1 MRFLVTGGAGFIG
14 SALANHLLRLG
25 HRVRVL
31 DDLSAGDPSALDNG
45 ISFTR
50 GDVRDIPKLWTL
62 LRDVE
67 CVFHLAARVSVSESI
82 LYPVEYNEV
91 NVGGTVSL
99 MTAARD
105 AGVRRVVLASS
116 GTVYGEQEEQP
127 VKETAIVRPPNPY
140 AVTKIASEYYLSAI
154 GALYDIEVAMLRI
167 FNAYGPGQAVP
178 PSHPPV
184 IPHFVRQALV
194 GSTSVIFGSGKQTR
208 DFVYISDVVD
218 ALTTAGLTDN
228 NVNGLIIN
236 IGTGQEVSINDLLK
250 KIEDLL
256 GRKVPDLHNPT
267 QTGGVSRLVA
277 ETSLARGVL
286 GFEPKV
292 SMDEGLRLM
301 LSHYEKI
308 TQSTSNARP

>member
-1 MRFLVTGGAGFIG
+1 MKILVTGGAGFIG
-14 SALANHLLRLG
+14 SALANHLVRLG

-31 DDLSAGDPSALDNG
+31 DDLSAGDPSVLDASV
-45 ISFTR
+45 SFTR

-127 VKETAIVRPPNPY
+127 VKETAVVRPPNPY
-140 AVTKIASEYYLSAI
+140 AVTKIASEYYLSALA
-154 GALYDIEVAMLRI
+154 ALYDIEVLMLRI

-184 IPHFVRQALV
+184 IPHFVSQALS
-194 GSTSVIFGSGKQTR
+194 GSTPIIFGSSKQTR
-208 DFVYISDVVD
+208 DFIYITDVVD
-218 ALTTAGLTDN
+218 ALTTAGLTKNTDR
-228 NVNGLIIN
+228 LIIN
-236 IGTGQEVSINDLLK
+236 IGTGQEISIRELLK
-250 KIEDLL
+250 RIETLL
-256 GRKVPDLHNPT
+256 GRKVLSLHNPT
-267 QTGGVSRLVA
+267 QSGGVSRLVA
-277 ETSLARGVL
+277 DTNLARKVL

-292 SMDEGLRLM
+292 TIDEGLRLM
-301 LSHYEKI
+301 LSHYE
-308 TQSTSNARP
+308 TALSSTATVTS

>member
-1 MRFLVTGGAGFIG
+1 MKILVTGGAGFIG
-14 SALANHLLRLG
+14 AALANHLVGLG
-25 HRVRVL
+25 HRVRVI
-31 DDLSAGDPSALDNG
+31 DDLSSGDPSSLENAVA
-45 ISFTR
+45 FTR

-67 CVFHLAARVSVSESI
+67 VVFHLAARVSVSESI

-127 VKETAIVRPPNPY
+127 VKETALVRPPNPY
-140 AVTKIASEYYLSAI
+140 AVSKIASEYYLSAL
-154 GALYDIEVAMLRI
+154 GALYDIEVVTLRI

-184 IPHFVRQALV
+184 IPHFLRQALA
-194 GSTSVIFGSGKQTR
+194 GSTPTVFGSGKQTR
-208 DFVYISDVVD
+208 DFIYIADVVS
-218 ALTTAGLTDN
+218 ALTTAGLAD

-250 KIEDLL
+250 KAERLL
-256 GRKVPDLHNPT
+256 GKRVLSLHNPA
-267 QTGGVSRLVA
+267 QSGGVSRLVA
-277 ETSLARGVL
+277 DTELARKVL
-286 GFEPKV
+286 GFQAEV
-292 SMDEGLRLM
+292 EIDEGLRLM
-301 LSHYEKI
+301 LKHYEV
-308 TQSTSNARP
+308 SNSSHSEARA

>member
-1 MRFLVTGGAGFIG
+1 MKILVTGGAGFIG
-14 SALANHLLRLG
+14 AALASHLVRLG
-25 HRVRVL
+25 HRVRAL
-31 DDLSAGDPSALDNG
+31 DDLSSGDPSALDSAV
-45 ISFTR
+45 SFTR

-67 CVFHLAARVSVSESI
+67 VVFHLAARVSVSESI

-91 NVGGTVSL
+91 NVGGTVAL

-127 VKETAIVRPPNPY
+127 VKETATVRPPNPY
-140 AVTKIASEYYLSAI
+140 AVTKIASEYYLSGL
-154 GALYDIEVAMLRI
+154 GALYDIEVVMLRI

-184 IPHFVRQALV
+184 IPHFVSQALT
-194 GSTSVIFGSGKQTR
+194 GSTPIIFGSGKQTR
-208 DFVYISDVVD
+208 DFIYISDVVT
-218 ALTTAGLTDN
+218 ALTTAGLSDD
-228 NVNGLIIN
+228 VNGLIIN
-236 IGTGQEVSINDLLK
+236 IGSGEEVSINELLK

-256 GRKVPDLHNPT
+256 DQRVLSLHNPT
-267 QTGGVSRLVA
+267 QSGGVSRLVA
-277 ETSLARGVL
+277 ETSLARKVL

-301 LSHYEKI
+301 LSHYEKAI
-308 TQSTSNARP
+308 

>member
-1 MRFLVTGGAGFIG
+1 MRILVTGGAGFIG
-14 SALANHLLRLG
+14 SALASHLVRLG

-31 DDLSAGDPSALDNG
+31 DDLSAGDPSSLDKEVA
-45 ISFTR
+45 FTR

-62 LRDVE
+62 LRGVE

-91 NVGGTVSL
+91 NVGGTVSM

-116 GTVYGEQEEQP
+116 GTVYGEQKEQP
-127 VKETAIVRPPNPY
+127 VKETAVVRPPNPY

-154 GALYDIEVAMLRI
+154 GALYDIEVVMLRI

-184 IPHFVRQALV
+184 IPHFVRQALS
-194 GSTSVIFGSGKQTR
+194 GGTGVIFGTGGQTR
-208 DFVYISDVVD
+208 DFIYISDVVD
-218 ALTTAGLTDN
+218 ALTTAGLGDD
-228 NVNGLIIN
+228 VNGLIIN
-236 IGTGQEVSINDLLK
+236 IGTGQEVSINDLVK
-250 KIEDLL
+250 KMEALL
-256 GRKVPDLHNPT
+256 GRKVAYLPNPS
-267 QTGGVSRLVA
+267 QSGGVSRLVS
-277 ETSLARGVL
+277 EISLARKVL
-286 GFEPKV
+286 GFEPKI
-292 SMDEGLRLM
+292 SIDAGLRLM

-308 TQSTSNARP
+308 MQSSASARA

>member
-1 MRFLVTGGAGFIG
+1 MKILVTGGAGFIG
-14 SALANHLLRLG
+14 SALANHLVRLG

-31 DDLSAGDPSALDNG
+31 DDLSAGDPRVLDASV
-45 ISFTR
+45 SFTR

-127 VKETAIVRPPNPY
+127 VKETAVVRPPNPY
-140 AVTKIASEYYLSAI
+140 AVTKIASEYYLSAL
-154 GALYDIEVAMLRI
+154 GALYDIEALMLRI

-184 IPHFVRQALV
+184 IPHFVSQALS
-194 GSTSVIFGSGKQTR
+194 GTTPIIFGSSKQTR
-208 DFVYISDVVD
+208 DFIYITDVVD
-218 ALTTAGLTDN
+218 ALTTAGLTKNADS
-228 NVNGLIIN
+228 LIIN
-236 IGTGQEVSINDLLK
+236 IGTGQEMSIRDLLK
-250 KIEDLL
+250 RIETLL
-256 GRKVPDLHNPT
+256 GRKVLSLHNPT
-267 QTGGVSRLVA
+267 QSGGVSRLVA
-277 ETSLARGVL
+277 DTNLARKVL

-292 SMDEGLRLM
+292 TIDEGLRLM
-301 LSHYEKI
+301 LSHYE
-308 TQSTSNARP
+308 TALPSNATVTS

>member
-1 MRFLVTGGAGFIG
+1 MKFLVTGGAGFIG
-14 SALANHLLRLG
+14 SALANHLVNLG

-31 DDLSAGDPSALDNG
+31 DDLSAGDPAALDSG
-45 ISFTR
+45 IAFTR

-116 GTVYGEQEEQP
+116 GTVYGDQEGQP
-127 VKETAIVRPPNPY
+127 VRETAMVRPPNPY
-140 AVTKIASEYYLSAI
+140 AVTKMASEYYLSAI
-154 GALYDIEVAMLRI
+154 GALYDIEVVMLRI

-184 IPHFVRQALV
+184 IPHFVRQALA
-194 GSTSVIFGSGKQTR
+194 GSTAVVFGSGEQTR
-208 DFVYISDVVD
+208 DFIYINDVVN
-218 ALTTAGLTDN
+218 ALTTAALTD

-250 KIEDLL
+250 RIETLL
-256 GRKVPDLHNPT
+256 GRKVPSMHNPT
-267 QTGGVSRLVA
+267 QGGGVSRLVA
-277 ETSLARGVL
+277 EISLASKVL

-292 SMDEGLRLM
+292 SIDEGLRLM

-308 TQSTSNARP
+308 IQSTTSLRP

>member
-1 MRFLVTGGAGFIG
+1 MKILVTGGAGFIG
-14 SALANHLLRLG
+14 SALANHLVRLG

-31 DDLSAGDPSALDNG
+31 DDLSAGDPSVLDASV
-45 ISFTR
+45 SFTR

-127 VKETAIVRPPNPY
+127 VKETAVVRPPNPY
-140 AVTKIASEYYLSAI
+140 AVTKIASEYYLSAL
-154 GALYDIEVAMLRI
+154 GALYDIEVLMLRI

-184 IPHFVRQALV
+184 IPHFVSQALSE
-194 GSTSVIFGSGKQTR
+194 STPIIFGSSKQTR
-208 DFVYISDVVD
+208 DFIYITDVVD
-218 ALTTAGLTDN
+218 ALTSAGLTKNTDR
-228 NVNGLIIN
+228 LIIN
-236 IGTGQEVSINDLLK
+236 IGTGQEISIRDLLK
-250 KIEDLL
+250 RIETLL
-256 GRKVPDLHNPT
+256 GRKVLSLHNPT
-267 QTGGVSRLVA
+267 QSGGVSRLVA
-277 ETSLARGVL
+277 DTNLARKVL

-292 SMDEGLRLM
+292 TIDEGLRLM
-301 LSHYEKI
+301 LSHYE
-308 TQSTSNARP
+308 TALSSTATVTS

>member
-1 MRFLVTGGAGFIG
+1 MKVLITGGAGFIG
-14 SALANHLLRLG
+14 SALANHLVRLG

-31 DDLSAGDPSALDNG
+31 DDLSAGDPHALDSE
-45 ISFTR
+45 IAFTR

-67 CVFHLAARVSVSESI
+67 CIFHLAARVSVSESI
-82 LYPVEYNEV
+82 LYPVEYNDV

-127 VKETAIVRPPNPY
+127 VKETSMVRPPNPY
-140 AVTKIASEYYLSAI
+140 AVTKIASEYYCSAI

-184 IPHFVRQALV
+184 IPHFARQALTDGTV
-194 GSTSVIFGSGKQTR
+194 VIFGSGKQTR
-208 DFVYISDVVD
+208 DFIYISDVVD
-218 ALTTAGLTDN
+218 ALTTAGLTDD
-228 NVNGLIIN
+228 VNGLIIN
-236 IGTGQEVSINDLLK
+236 VGTGQEVSIDDLLR
-250 KIEDLL
+250 KIENLL
-256 GRKVPDLHNPT
+256 GRKVSSLHNPT
-267 QTGGVSRLVA
+267 LSGGVSRLVA
-277 ETSLARGVL
+277 ETSLARKAL
-286 GFEPKV
+286 DFEPRV
-292 SMDEGLRLM
+292 DIDEGLHLM
-301 LSHYEKI
+301 LSHYEKVLR
-308 TQSTSNARP
+308 SNASARP

>member
-1 MRFLVTGGAGFIG
+1 MRILITGGAGFIG
-14 SALANHLLRLG
+14 SALANHLLHLG

-31 DDLSAGDPSALDNG
+31 DDLSAGDPSALEGG
-45 ISFTR
+45 IAFTR

-105 AGVRRVVLASS
+105 AGVRKVVLASS

-127 VKETAIVRPPNPY
+127 VRETAAVRPPNPY

-154 GALYDIEVAMLRI
+154 GALYDIEVVMPRI

-178 PSHPPV
+178 PSHPPL
-184 IPHFVRQALV
+184 IPHFVSQTLS
-194 GSTSVIFGSGKQTR
+194 GSTPVIFGGGKQTR
-208 DFVYISDVVD
+208 DFIYISDVVD
-218 ALTTAGLTDN
+218 ALTTAALADN
-228 NVNGLIIN
+228 ANGLIIN
-236 IGTGQEVSINDLLK
+236 IGSGQEVSINEVLK
-250 KIEDLL
+250 KIENLL
-256 GRKVPDLHNPT
+256 GRQVPYLHNPT
-267 QTGGVSRLVA
+267 QSGGVSRLVA
-277 ETSLARGVL
+277 EISRAREIL
-286 GFEPKV
+286 QFEPKV
-292 SMDEGLRLM
+292 SIDEGLSLM
-301 LSHYEKI
+301 LAHYEKVI
-308 TQSTSNARP
+308 KSTTGA

>member
-1 MRFLVTGGAGFIG
+1 MRILVTGGAGFIG
-14 SALANHLLRLG
+14 SALANHLIRLG

-31 DDLSAGDPSALDNG
+31 DDLSAGDPSTLDG
-45 ISFTR
+45 DVSFTR

-116 GTVYGEQEEQP
+116 GTVYGDQEEQP
-127 VKETAIVRPPNPY
+127 VKETTVVRPPNPY

-154 GALYDIEVAMLRI
+154 GALYDIEVVTLRI

-184 IPHFVRQALV
+184 IPHFVRQALA
-194 GSTSVIFGSGKQTR
+194 GSSAVIFGTGEQTR
-208 DFVYISDVVD
+208 DFIYISDVVD
-218 ALTTAGLTDN
+218 ALATAGLAD
-228 NVNGLIIN
+228 NVNRLIIN
-236 IGTGQEVSINDLLK
+236 VGTGQEVSINALHK
-250 KIEDLL
+250 KIENLL
-256 GRKVPDLHNPT
+256 GREVPCLHNPSES
-267 QTGGVSRLVA
+267 GGVSRLMA
-277 ETSLARGVL
+277 EISLARKVL
-286 GFEPKV
+286 GLEPKV
-292 SMDEGLRLM
+292 SIDEGLRLM
-301 LSHYEKI
+301 LAHYEKI
-308 TQSTSNARP
+308 TQSASAR